1 MLEFLQGLPAWVILC
16 LAGIAG
22 LVVMVTPAV
31 LVGQWRKVRTA
42 KIDADLK
49 RDLLARGLPVEEVE
63 RLTTPARVHEARVA
77 ADAQVRQAQIAADKA
92 VKQEQ
97 MDADLQRDLLARGLS
112 VEEVKRLQSA
122 DAAED
127 TRDREEA
134 TALANVI
141 TSMVQDGELNTD
153 AVAQLLE
160 VFLKKSR
167 AAQERSGRPYPA
179 RETAGGAQ
187 REVRGDN
194 EPSVHFSERQ
204 AVSG

>member
-1 MLEFLQGLPAWVILC
+1 MLEFLQSLPAGVLLG

-22 LVVMVTPAV
+22 LVVMITPAV

-49 RDLLARGLPVEEVE
+49 RDLMARGLSVVEVE
-63 RLTTPARVHEARVA
+63 RLTTPARVHEE
-77 ADAQVRQAQIAADKA
+77 QIAADLQVRKA
-92 VKQEQ
+92 QIAEESELKRAQVA
-97 MDADLQRDLLARGLS
+97 ADLARDLVARGLS
-112 VEEVKRLQSA
+112 VEEVKRLQSSEA
-122 DAAED
+122 TED

-141 TSMVQDGELNTD
+141 ASMVPDGELNTD

-179 RETAGGAQ
+179 REAAGGAA
-187 REVRGDN
+187 REAGGDN
-194 EPSVHFSERQ
+194 DSSVHFSERQ